1 MPRKSVAIGL
11 LRSDKLFSKEESEGA
26 NIGKYPF
33 MTWVNRYID
42 VLKGTFA
49 ESTLYDLERHY
60 RRMSKVLDGLVK
72 KGALTT
78 ANPKNM
84 TMKDVGK
91 IIVHYRNLGLGHG
104 TIKRD
109 FSALNGLL
117 LFTGNPSFVMFKMRN
132 PNLFPSTVGPRQAP
146 LEKEFVVSLL
156 NKANNV
162 GENDW
167 RRLRAY
173 ALVLFAI
180 GSGCRMKELRLAEV
194 VDLNLEDGTFH
205 AERVKGEGTWGE
217 PRDIPIRPEI
227 MPVLRRYISARIK
240 MLDEGNRASTALFPA
255 LHGNDGYLSANR
267 VRLIKKTVEI
277 EMGRAFDIR
286 SCRRTFG
293 QLMLDEGISVESV
306 SVVMGHKN
314 SRTTELYY
322 ARRKQKA
329 AIEEARKTWNHDSS
343 PLPEKTSIRF
353 TGYIS
358 GYT

>member
-1 MPRKSVAIGL
+1 MPTRGVAYGL
-11 LRSDKLFSKEESEGA
+11 LRSDKPFSKEESEGA
-26 NIGKYPF
+26 SIGKYPF
-33 MTWVNRYID
+33 MTWVNRYLK
-42 VLKGTFA
+42 VLNGTFA
-49 ESTLYDLERHY
+49 ETTLYDLERHY
-60 RRMSKVLDGLVK
+60 RRMSKELEGLVK
-72 KGALTT
+72 KGAITT
-78 ANPKNM
+78 SNPKNM

-91 IIVHYRNLGLGHG
+91 IIVHYRNLGLASG
-104 TIKRD
+104 TIRRD
-109 FSALNGLL
+109 FSALNGLM

-132 PNLFPSTVGPRQAP
+132 PHLFPSTVGPRQAP

-156 NKANNV
+156 KKANSID
-162 GENDW
+162 ENDW
-167 RRLRAY
+167 TMLRAY

-180 GSGCRMKELRLAEV
+180 GTGCRMKELRLAEV
-194 VDLNLEDGTFH
+194 ADLNLSDGTFH

-227 MPVLRRYISARIK
+227 MPILRRYLTARSK
-240 MLDEGNRASTALFPA
+240 MLDENNRASTALFPA
-255 LHGNDGYLSANR
+255 LHGIDGYLSANR
-267 VRLIKKTVEI
+267 VRLIKKSVEV
-277 EMGRAFDIR
+277 EMGKTFDIR

-293 QLMLDEGISVESV
+293 QLMLDEGISVETV

-329 AIEEARKTWNHDSS
+329 AIEEAKKAWNHDL
-343 PLPEKTSIRF
+343 PPIPEKTSIRN